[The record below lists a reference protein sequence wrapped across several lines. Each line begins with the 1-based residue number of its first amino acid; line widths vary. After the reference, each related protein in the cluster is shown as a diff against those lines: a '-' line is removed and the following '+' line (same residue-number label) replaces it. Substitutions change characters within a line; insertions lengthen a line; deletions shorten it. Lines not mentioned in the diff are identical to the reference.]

1 MARRPLGVTLLVV
14 LIVINGLIA
23 LVGGL
28 VLAIQHDDR
37 SVIRQTSM
45 SSDSL
50 LTYGIALIIVGA
62 IYLLIARG
70 LASGGGIS
78 RFLVGAFSLLNLIAG
93 IWVAV
98 EKDGRLQTQ
107 AIVSAVI
114 SAVVLIL
121 LYSPRANA
129 FFRTN

>member
-14 LIVINGLIA
+14 LIVINGLVAGI
-23 LVGGL
+23 GGL

-37 SVIRQTSM
+37 DVIRQTGA
-45 SSDSL
+45 SSHNLLVYGISL
-50 LTYGIALIIVGA
+50 LIVGV
-62 IYLLIARG
+62 IYLVIARG
-70 LASGGGIS
+70 LAAGGGIS

-98 EKDGRLQTQ
+98 DKDGQLETQ
-107 AIVSAVI
+107 GIVTAVI
-114 SAVVLIL
+114 SGIVLIL

-129 FFRTN
+129 YFRTH

>member
-1 MARRPLGVTLLVV
+1 MARRPFGVTLLVV

-28 VLAIQHDDR
+28 VLAFQHDERD
-37 SVIRQTSM
+37 VIRQTSM
-45 SSDSL
+45 SSHGL
-50 LTYGIALIIVGA
+50 LVYGIALVVIGA

-70 LASGGGIS
+70 LAAGGGIS
-78 RFLVGAFSLLNLIAG
+78 RFLVGAFSLLNLIGG
-93 IWVAV
+93 IYVAI
-98 EKDGRLQTQ
+98 EKDGRLQSQ
-107 AIVSAVI
+107 AIVSAII
-114 SAVVLIL
+114 SGVVLIL

>member
-1 MARRPLGVTLLVV
+1 MARRPFGVTLLVV

-28 VLAIQHDDR
+28 ALAFQHDERD
-37 SVIRQTSM
+37 VIRQTSM
-45 SSDSL
+45 SSHGL
-50 LTYGIALIIVGA
+50 LVYGIALVVIGA

-70 LASGGGIS
+70 LAAGGGIS
-78 RFLVGAFSLLNLIAG
+78 RFLVGAFSLLNLIGG
-93 IWVAV
+93 IYVAI
-98 EKDGRLQTQ
+98 EKDGRLQSQ
-107 AIVSAVI
+107 AIVSAII
-114 SAVVLIL
+114 SGVVLIL

>member
-1 MARRPLGVTLLVV
+1 MARRPFGVTLLVV

-23 LVGGL
+23 VIGGL

-37 SVIRQTSM
+37 DVIRQTKV
-45 SSDSL
+45 SSDNL
-50 LTYGIALIIVGA
+50 LVYGISLVTVGA
-62 IYLLIARG
+62 IYLVIARG

-78 RFLVGAFSLLNLIAG
+78 RFLVGAFSLLNLIGG

-98 EKDGRLQTQ
+98 DKDGQLQTQ
-107 AIVSAVI
+107 GIISAVI
-114 SAVVLIL
+114 SGIVLLL

-129 FFRTN
+129 FFRTH